1 MFFLGKK
8 KRGSL
13 FFHKWGRR
21 LLVAKEKKRS
31 PTLALTGISK
41 CSDCVAGL
49 LDRDWY
55 GTFCEWFILLFYLKH
70 PLFLSHL
77 TKSQITSLTNFIL
90 GKFNIPKMSLHS
102 HPQLQNWTHPVFR
115 TLVKGGSSRSSL
127 RLPNISKPIPH
138 VLKRQ
143 AFPGSLHAGC
153 PRLSSRRLSQALSLL
168 SLAHFFSIF
177 KICEFLGWLFS
188 SELKLV
194 NQMPQNFFHRIFLI
208 FLFCLAA
215 AGLHKLYCK
224 ANETERRRKTE
235 KKEWARGDSWQAGKH
250 ELDLT
255 GAELTKGI
263 RAGIEEGQRNRT
275 EGQTWQ
281 L

>member
-1 MFFLGKK
+1 MAGLNLKSKFNAFLNMSQLPNRVSASSLGWMSLSHVTFTFQMKGKEGGEKKREKNVLSWQKK

-153 PRLSSRRLSQALSLL
+153 PRLSPCS
-168 SLAHFFSIF
+168 
-177 KICEFLGWLFS
+177 
-188 SELKLV
+188 
-194 NQMPQNFFHRIFLI
+194 P
-208 FLFCLAA
+208 
-215 AGLHKLYCK
+215 
-224 ANETERRRKTE
+224 
-235 KKEWARGDSWQAGKH
+235 
-250 ELDLT
+250 
-255 GAELTKGI
+255 
-263 RAGIEEGQRNRT
+263 
-275 EGQTWQ
+275 
-281 L
+281 

>member
-1 MFFLGKK
+1 MFFLGKKK

-13 FFHKWGRR
+13 FFHKWERR

-31 PTLALTGISK
+31 PTLALTGISE
-41 CSDCVAGL
+41 CSGCGAGL

-55 GTFCEWFILLFYLKH
+55 GTFCEWFILLFYLKR

-77 TKSQITSLTNFIL
+77 IKSQITSLTNFIL

-115 TLVKGGSSRSSL
+115 TLVKGRSFRSSL

-143 AFPGSLHAGC
+143 AF
-153 PRLSSRRLSQALSLL
+153 SSRRLSQALSLL

-194 NQMPQNFFHRIFLI
+194 NQMPQNLFHRIFLI
-208 FLFCLAA
+208 FLFCLAI

-224 ANETERRRKTE
+224 ANEMERRRKTE
-235 KKEWARGDSWQAGKH
+235 KKEWARGDGWQAGKH
-250 ELDLT
+250 ELGLT
-255 GAELTKGI
+255 GTELTKGI
-263 RAGIEEGQRNRT
+263 CVGIEEGQRNRT
-275 EGQTWQ
+275 EGQAWQ